1 MTISDVKVRCLE
13 LIKTAYPSYTYYSN
27 AVVEKIEERPSFVTQ
42 IRPIIMEPVNYNSRN
57 NVVVLTVTYFQ
68 KVVDEP
74 DALKVI
80 QTIRDLFGLAVR
92 VRLEDGTRAVK
103 VTEFEYDFIGTERN
117 IPQITITL
125 EWMDVIAHPDDS
137 ELMENLTLN
146 EELKIQY

>member
-13 LIKTAYPSYTYYSN
+13 LIKTAYPSYKYYSN
-27 AVVEKIEERPSFVTQ
+27 AVVEKIERPSFVTQ
-42 IRPIIMEPVNYNSRN
+42 IRPIIMGPVNYNSRN
-57 NVVVLTVTYFQ
+57 NVVALTVTYFQ
-68 KVVDEP
+68 KVASEP

-92 VRLEDGTRAVK
+92 VRLEDETRAVK

-117 IPQITITL
+117 IPQITITM

-137 ELMENLTLN
+137 ELMGTLVIDK
-146 EELKIQY
+146 ELNIKD

>member
-1 MTISDVKVRCLE
+1 MIRSHF
-13 LIKTAYPSYTYYSN
+13 
-27 AVVEKIEERPSFVTQ
+27 EKIERPSFVTQ

-57 NVVVLTVTYFQ
+57 NVVALTVTYFQ
-68 KVVDEP
+68 KVASEP

-92 VRLEDGTRAVK
+92 VRLEDETRAVK

-117 IPQITITL
+117 IPQITITM

-137 ELMENLTLN
+137 ELMKNLALN
-146 EELKIQY
+146 EELKIQH

>member
-13 LIKTAYPSYTYYSN
+13 LIKTAYPSYKYYSN
-27 AVVEKIEERPSFVTQ
+27 AVVEKIERPSFVTQ

-57 NVVVLTVTYFQ
+57 NVVALTVTYFQ
-68 KVVDEP
+68 KVASEP

-80 QTIRDLFGLAVR
+80 QTIRNLFGLAVR
-92 VRLEDGTRAVK
+92 VRLEDENRAVK

-117 IPQITITL
+117 IPQITITM
-125 EWMDVIAHPDDS
+125 EWMDVISHPDDS